1 MPLPAFVAPL
11 LTGVGTL
18 LGFQGQR
25 ETNAL
30 SKEEAERNRQ
40 FQERMSNTAV
50 QRRMADLEAAG
61 INPILAGMYD
71 ATTPAGSMA
80 SFGNPGL
87 AAMQGA
93 TAGMGVYNQSQQ
105 AELARVTGQSRSAVA
120 EVQGIFTEIIQTVA
134 SPERRG
140 MMTKAISDFIDKLPR
155 AVDIL
160 ESALS
165 GSADIGETIVD
176 TRNFLTSGVDD
187 VRSWIQDIE
196 EGLNYGFGVI
206 SERLDFIWN
215 TLGLDEIG
223 GPNET
228 DGSSIPR

>member
-1 MPLPAFVAPL
+1 MALPAFVGPL
-11 LTGVGTL
+11 IAGVGSL

-30 SKEEAERNRQ
+30 SKEESERNRE

-93 TAGMGVYNQSQQ
+93 NLGMGVYSQSQQ
-105 AELARVTGQSRSAVA
+105 AELARITGQSRSAVA
-120 EVQGIFTEIIQTVA
+120 EVQGIFTEIIQAVA

-140 MMTKAISDFIDKLPR
+140 AMTRALSDFIDKLPQ
-155 AVDIL
+155 VVEIL
-160 ESALS
+160 NRSLE
-165 GSADIGETIVD
+165 GGADIAETVD
-176 TRNFLTSGVDD
+176 TARDVLTGGVDD
-187 VRSWIQDIE
+187 VRAWIQEIE

-206 SERLDFIWN
+206 SERVDFIWN
-215 TLGLDEIG
+215 VLGLDEIG

-228 DGSSIPR
+228 DGSSIPQ